1 MYNLIVNPYAGNK
14 KAKKITK
21 KVVCFLKEQ
30 KAEYMVYFSENKG
43 DILDITKDLC
53 NKGEK
58 EFIIIGGDGTI
69 HQVLNGASEIIDKI
83 KIGLIRAGSNNN
95 ICKSLRINKNC
106 IKATQDILAGDTK
119 KIDCILCN
127 DMYCVNSVSL
137 GLNVELYKKIHKN
150 LGLKTI
156 PYTFFLLKN
165 YTGINIDMQFNDND
179 IKDVN
184 LLQLAICNG
193 EYFENYVRISPLSN
207 LQDARLNVVGISKTK
222 ISRIRLLY
230 DIFKGKH
237 IYRDY
242 TKQFWVNKISLQS
255 KSKIDAKLDGE
266 PYTFDEFEIAIQK
279 NKLSIFSN
287 KDVHF

>member
-14 KAKKITK
+14 KAKKITR
-21 KVVCFLKEQ
+21 KVVGFLKEQ
-30 KAEYMVYFSENKG
+30 KAEYCVYFSENKG
-43 DILDITKDLC
+43 DIVDITKELC

-69 HQVLNGASEIIDKI
+69 HQVLNGASEVIDKI

-95 ICKSLRINKNC
+95 ICKSLRINKNY
-106 IKATQDILAGDTK
+106 IKATQDILSGNIK

-127 DMYCVNSVSL
+127 DLYCVNSVSL
-137 GLNVELYKKIHKN
+137 GLNVELYKKTKRN
-150 LGLKTI
+150 LGYKTI
-156 PYTFFLLKN
+156 PHTFFLLKK
-165 YTGINIDMQFNDND
+165 YKGINVDMQFNDND

-184 LLQLAICNG
+184 VLQLAVCNG

-207 LQDARLNVVGISKTK
+207 LQDARLNVVAISNTN
-222 ISRIRLLY
+222 ISRIKLLY

-242 TKQFWVNKISLQS
+242 TKQFWVNKITLQS
-255 KSKIDAKLDGE
+255 KEKIDAKLDGE
-266 PYTFDEFEIAIQK
+266 SYTFDKFDIAIQK
-279 NKLSIFSN
+279 NKLNIFSN

>member
-21 KVVCFLKEQ
+21 KVVAFLKEQ
-30 KAEYMVYFSENKG
+30 KAEFLVYFSENKG
-43 DILDITKDLC
+43 DIVEITKDLC
-53 NKGEK
+53 SKGEK
-58 EFIIIGGDGTI
+58 DFIIIGGDGTI
-69 HQVLNGASEIIDKI
+69 HQVINGAGEMIDKI
-83 KIGLIRAGSNNN
+83 KLGLIRAGSNNN
-95 ICKSLRINKNC
+95 ICKSLRINKNY
-106 IKATQDILAGDTK
+106 IKATQDILSGETK

-127 DMYCVNSVSL
+127 DLYCINSVSL
-137 GLNVELYKKIHKN
+137 GLNVELYKQWRKN
-150 LGLKTI
+150 LSYNAI
-156 PYTFFLLKN
+156 PQTFFLLKK
-165 YTGINIDMQFNDND
+165 YEGINIDMQFNDND

-207 LQDARLNVVGISKTK
+207 LQDARLNVIGITNSH
-222 ISRIRLLY
+222 ISRAKLLY

-242 TKQFWVNKISLQS
+242 TKQFWVNKISLHA

-266 PYTFDEFEIAIQK
+266 SYSFDKFDITLQK
-279 NKLSIFSN
+279 NKLNIYSN